1 MLIAARITDSIGAV
15 FPIVVEWP
23 ALTDDTWE
31 SCTITATGVGTI
43 ITDDWRAPRTEDEQT
58 GFWIESTGAAG
69 LAHVILTP
77 VSANGITEPVEITVN
92 FQ

>member
-1 MLIAARITDSIGAV
+1 MLVAARITDSVGAV

-23 ALTDDTWE
+23 ALTDDSWV
-31 SCTITATGVGTI
+31 SCTVEASGVGTI

-58 GFWIESTGAAG
+58 GFWIESTGVSG
-69 LAHVILTP
+69 LAYVLLTP
-77 VSANGITEPVEITVN
+77 VSANGITEPVEIRVD